1 MKNRLSIFEG
11 TTIPIL
17 LLIIIWTVH
26 LLNLRFPYLHFTTY
40 GIFPREVEGLRGILF
55 SPFLHSTSSFSHI
68 INNSVP
74 LLVLTWLLRIS
85 YKKLFFRVIVFIW
98 LVSGSWVWLAARG
111 GSYHIGVSGVI
122 YGLAF
127 FLFFSGVFRKNM
139 QLMGV
144 SLIVSFLYGSMIW
157 GIFPSEESIS
167 FEAHLFGAI
176 AGLILAFYYKKEYA
190 KPDKYNL
197 NVHPEFEEFV
207 EEYNKELKI
216 KEANEYLDK
225 MNTTT
230 SLDKNY
236 KIFFEYISKEKS
248 NAED

>member
-1 MKNRLSIFEG
+1 MKKSASIFEG
-11 TTIPIL
+11 TAFPIL
-17 LLIIIWTVH
+17 FIIIIWSVH
-26 LLNLRFPYLHFTTY
+26 LLNLRFPYLNFTT
-40 GIFPREVEGLRGILF
+40 FGILPRDYVGLKGIVF
-55 SPFLHSTSSFSHI
+55 SPFLHSTESFSHI

-74 LLVLTWLLRIS
+74 LLVLTWLLRVS
-85 YKKLFFRVIVFIW
+85 YPKLFWRVIVFIW

-111 GSYHIGVSGVI
+111 ESFHIGASGVI

-127 FLFFSGVFRKNM
+127 FLFFSGVFRKSI

-167 FEAHLFGAI
+167 FEAHLFGAL
-176 AGLILAFYYKKEYA
+176 AGIILAFYYKKQYA

-197 NVHPEFEEFV
+197 KVHPEFEEFV
-207 EEYNKELKI
+207 EEYNQELKAQ
-216 KEANEYLDK
+216 EANEYLNK
-225 MNTTT
+225 VNTTT

-236 KIFFEYISKEKS
+236 KIFFEYISKEKKQ
-248 NAED
+248 